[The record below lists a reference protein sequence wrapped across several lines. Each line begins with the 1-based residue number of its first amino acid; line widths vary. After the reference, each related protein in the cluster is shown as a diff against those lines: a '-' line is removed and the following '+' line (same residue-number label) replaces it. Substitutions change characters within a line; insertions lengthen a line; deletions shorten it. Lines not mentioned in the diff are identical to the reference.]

1 MKSIHYPSEVKARQK
16 LTIMRKLTGTAWGT
30 DGQKLK
36 TSYQGTVRPKREY
49 SSPAE
54 ATTTKGNLLSLDK
67 VQKPGTT
74 HYHRSHEVHHEGTP
88 ISSQISMSAYRTIT

>member
-36 TSYQGTVRPKREY
+36 TSYQGTVRPKLEY

-74 HYHRSHEVHHEGTP
+74 HYHSSHEVHHEGTP
-88 ISSQISMSAYRTIT
+88 ISSQILLA